1 MSDEVKDIKKSSA
14 TEELAQLELQIKREE
29 LEQLKLSRQERE
41 YSIKD
46 LKGRL
51 AERDVKELQK
61 KEDREAQ
68 GRTFAQQRG
77 TDEARWKVCTHKKG
91 GNVSQRDMRVL
102 STGGNATQYAV
113 MKHQMINGDI
123 WVRCL
128 RCGKTWSPPLK
139 SKFYFD
145 VKGKQ
150 VPTHMGEFDR
160 IRFENAVIDY
170 NRAVAFETNNT
181 MSGSVQVRFSR
192 WDEKSQQLVDASKD
206 YAESIADTTLR

>member
-150 VPTHMGEFDR
+150 VPLHMGEFDR